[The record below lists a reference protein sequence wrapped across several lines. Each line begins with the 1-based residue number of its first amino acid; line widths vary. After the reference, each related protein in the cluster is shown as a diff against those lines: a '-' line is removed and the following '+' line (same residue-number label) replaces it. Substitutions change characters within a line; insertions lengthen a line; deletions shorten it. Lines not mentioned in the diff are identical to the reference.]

1 MLEALQRLGCTGND
15 AVSAWVEQI
24 YADNFLNTRGIRQP
38 ARSKGRYKN
47 NPSGFCQRYYL
58 MLLPCFV
65 FQEGILWV
73 PEAISHTRSSAA
85 TTREWEGRRRGGSC
99 PSTDVSIFVYL
110 FFSGEKRKA
119 STETM
124 CISTYFGCTF
134 AAQHQSST
142 APCVSGLCSVRLS
155 MA

>member
-38 ARSKGRYKN
+38 ARSRKEDKKN
-47 NPSGFCQRYYL
+47 RSGVLSEILCDAAPVLR
-58 MLLPCFV
+58 V
-65 FQEGILWV
+65 QEGILWV
-73 PEAISHTRSSAA
+73 PEAISHTHSSAA
-85 TTREWEGRRRGGSC
+85 TTREWEERRRGGSC

-119 STETM
+119 
-124 CISTYFGCTF
+124 
-134 AAQHQSST
+134 
-142 APCVSGLCSVRLS
+142 
-155 MA
+155 